1 MEDKTVKQLVAEI
14 QQQLKPISELSASII
29 VQAELQSYTED
40 LYNQL
45 VQIAYEGI
53 EFLAQL
59 EVGQVITTDWLAR
72 RDELVGRAQRLIL
85 DSPNAPSS

>member
-1 MEDKTVKQLVAEI
+1 MEEKTVKQIISEI
-14 QQQLKPISELSASII
+14 QLQLKPISELSASVV

-53 EFLAQL
+53 EFLSQL
-59 EVGQVITTDWLAR
+59 EVGQVVTTDLLAR
-72 RDELVGRAQRLIL
+72 RDELVGRARHLIL
-85 DSPNAPSS
+85 DAPNAPRS